1 MTGPAPLLVTGAA
14 GFIGARFVESC
25 AVRGI
30 GVVSVDRAPHFAERP
45 EHAGVAFGRIVDRD
59 ALFEWLDAETPRLAG
74 IVHLGA
80 CTDTTQLD
88 VAYLERVNVDYSKR
102 LWHFAAGRGLPFV
115 YASSAATYGDGAH
128 GWDDEAGVDA
138 LVPLNPYGDS
148 KQRFDRFAL
157 AAAQRG
163 DAPPAWS
170 GFKFFNVYGF
180 GERHKG
186 RMASVVLHAFDQ
198 IRATGRV
205 RLFRSHRPDFADGEQ
220 KRDFVAVEDV
230 VDALHFALA
239 KPVAAGLYNL
249 GSGRA
254 RSFLDLARAT
264 FAALGRVP
272 AIDFV
277 DTPPE
282 LRARYQY
289 FTEARMQKLRA
300 AGWSH
305 PATPLEAGVARY
317 VARLLAIVGPG

>member
-1 MTGPAPLLVTGAA
+1 MSAPILVTGAA

-25 AVRGI
+25 AARGLD
-30 GVVSVDRAPHFAERP
+30 VVSVDRTAHFVERP

-59 ALFEWLDAETPRLAG
+59 ALFEWLADDAQRLAG

-102 LWHFAAGRGLPFV
+102 LWRFACRRALPFV

-128 GWDDEAGVDA
+128 GYDDDESRVDA

-157 AAAQRG
+157 AEAERG
-163 DAPPAWS
+163 AAPPVWS

-205 RLFRSHRPDFADGEQ
+205 RLFRSHREGIADGEQ

-239 KPVAAGLYNL
+239 RPLARGLYNL
-249 GSGRA
+249 GTGSA
-254 RSFLDLARAT
+254 RTFLDLAHAT
-264 FAALGRVP
+264 FAALGRAP

-277 DTPPE
+277 DTPAE

-305 PATPLEAGVARY
+305 PATPLEAGVARS
-317 VARLLAIVGPG
+317 VARLLATAEPR